1 MMNRELKRHLCEA
14 FNDWLQASEDGI
26 RKNLEA
32 RRLRADIGFKLDEAS
47 GNISREMI
55 RRAMM
60 PGAYY

>member
-1 MMNRELKRHLCEA
+1 MMNHELKRHQCE
-14 FNDWLQASEDGI
+14 WLLAADVSI

-32 RRLRADIGFKLDEAS
+32 SLRTDIGIKLDEAS

>member
-1 MMNRELKRHLCEA
+1 MMNHELESRLCKT
-14 FNDWLQASEDGI
+14 FNDWLRASEDDI

-32 RRLRADIGFKLDEAS
+32 RLRTDVGIKLDEAP

-55 RRAMM
+55 RQTMM

>member
-1 MMNRELKRHLCEA
+1 MNHELKRHQCEI
-14 FNDWLQASEDGI
+14 FRSWLLAADVSI

-32 RRLRADIGFKLDEAS
+32 SLRTDIGIKLDEAS

>member
-1 MMNRELKRHLCEA
+1 MMNRDLCEA
-14 FNDWLQASEDGI
+14 FNDWLLASEDDI

-32 RRLRADIGFKLDEAS
+32 RLRTDIGIKLDEAS

-55 RRAMM
+55 RRTMM